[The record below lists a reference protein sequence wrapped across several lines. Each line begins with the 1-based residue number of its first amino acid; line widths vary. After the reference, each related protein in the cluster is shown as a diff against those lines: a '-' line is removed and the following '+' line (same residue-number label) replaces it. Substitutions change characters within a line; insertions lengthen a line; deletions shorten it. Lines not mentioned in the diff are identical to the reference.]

1 MNVHSQW
8 FDPHIRRQ
16 LKELKQRQSKR
27 KKKKIK
33 TKTRCDSFSLSF
45 LPLQLKSQLH
55 YHYYYCCYYYYCH
68 FFVFVFVFFFCY
80 YSVLSVEFFFSEL
93 RKGSIILRRS
103 EVSGFSIFLFN
114 TRTIHL
120 PVSKV
125 GSNLWIKIHQ
135 PIAYN
140 AFGKENNHKIQNIF
154 KKSSNN
160 NPVNNRKYSEEN
172 DERKTYKTKIL
183 VH

>member
-1 MNVHSQW
+1 M
-8 FDPHIRRQ
+8 
-16 LKELKQRQSKR
+16 R
-27 KKKKIK
+27 K
-33 TKTRCDSFSLSF
+33 
-45 LPLQLKSQLH
+45 
-55 YHYYYCCYYYYCH
+55 
-68 FFVFVFVFFFCY
+68 
-80 YSVLSVEFFFSEL
+80 
-93 RKGSIILRRS
+93 S

-172 DERKTYKTKIL
+172 DERKTYKTKIP